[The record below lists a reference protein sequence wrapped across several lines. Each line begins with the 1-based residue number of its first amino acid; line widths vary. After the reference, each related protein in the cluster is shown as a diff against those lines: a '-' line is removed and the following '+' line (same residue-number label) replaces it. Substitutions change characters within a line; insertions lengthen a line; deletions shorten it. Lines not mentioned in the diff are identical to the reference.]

1 MPRTAKAEAPL
12 LLDEDVVQGR
22 YVELDEFT
30 VGFETYQADID
41 PAELFRGLPGD
52 ACQSP
57 HWGVVLRG
65 RIVFRYPDH
74 DEVYREG
81 DAYYGAPG
89 HVPLVFAGT
98 EVVEFSPTADM
109 RSTMAVVGAN
119 LAAAQQAQSQQAQSQ
134 QTTEG

>member
-12 LLDEDVVQGR
+12 LLDEDAVQGR

-30 VGFETYQADID
+30 VGFETYRADAD
-41 PAELFRGLPGD
+41 PAEFFRGLPQD

-65 RIVFRYPDH
+65 RLVFRYRDH

-98 EVVEFSPTADM
+98 ELVEFSPTAEL

-119 LAAAQQAQSQQAQSQ
+119 LARARQVAAAAGTGQEA
-134 QTTEG
+134 